1 MRDKKHIPLFRSPE
15 GIEDIMNNIRF
26 FSSDS
31 DITISLKKLNYY
43 MLIAAFL
50 ISAILF
56 FAMHQTKTMYDEVYA
71 VTSQLRES
79 EETSYD
85 LQAASDYLTEEIRLF
100 AITGDKKHLDNYF
113 EEANVTK
120 RRDKALELLKAKH
133 KDSSAYLEL
142 QTAMNVSQFLMIAEY
157 HAARLTVDAY
167 GYNIKDFPKE
177 IQSVQLPKNEA
188 SLPPQQKG
196 EAAKQLLFNEDYRK
210 QKDVISDH
218 MMNCV
223 MDLEKAIW
231 EKQMFVS
238 NRLKDTM
245 FLEHALTVLLIVV
258 LLSIVYLTSR
268 LVIFPLQDCVSLI
281 RKDKEIP
288 EKGAAEIR
296 FLARTYNKMRE
307 SNLRH
312 REQLSYEASHD
323 KLTTLYNRRGFSAL
337 LEDLDLSNAAV
348 LMVDLDKFKSVND
361 IYGHD
366 IGDKVLIKVSETLLE
381 HFGEDGHV
389 CRLGGDEF
397 VVVLEN
403 ATPAV
408 QDQLKKQ
415 IQVINQT
422 LRAAKDG
429 IPPVSVSV
437 GVSFCNGDNDV
448 KSILKLA
455 DAALYEA
462 KEGGRSDVRFNTE
475 K

>member
-1 MRDKKHIPLFRSPE
+1 MSW
-15 GIEDIMNNIRF
+15 IRF
-26 FSSDS
+26 IRSDS
-31 DITISLKKLNYY
+31 DIAISLKKLNYC
-43 MLIAAFL
+43 MLAAALL
-50 ISAILF
+50 ISAVMF
-56 FAMHQTKTMYDEVYA
+56 FAMRQTTTMYDETHA
-71 VTSQLRES
+71 FTSQLRES

-100 AITGDKKHLDNYF
+100 AITGDKKHLGNYF

-133 KDSSAYLEL
+133 KDSTAYLEL
-142 QTAMNVSQFLMIAEY
+142 QTAMNGSKFLMVTEY
-157 HAARLTVDAY
+157 HAARLAVDAY
-167 GYNIKDFPKE
+167 GYNIKDFPNE
-177 IQSVQLPKNEA
+177 IQIVQLPSAEA
-188 SLPPQQKG
+188 ALSPQQKG
-196 EAAKQLLFNEDYRK
+196 ELAKQMLFSEEYRK
-210 QKDVISDH
+210 QKDFISEH

-223 MDLEKAIW
+223 LDLEREIW
-231 EKQMFVS
+231 EEQKIVS
-238 NRLKDTM
+238 EKLKDTM

-258 LLSIVYLTSR
+258 LLGIVGLTSR
-268 LVIFPLQDCVSLI
+268 LVIFPLQDCVTLI

-288 EKGAAEIR
+288 ERGAEEIR
-296 FLARTYNKMRE
+296 FLAQTYNRMRKI
-307 SNLRH
+307 NLLH

-366 IGDKVLIKVSETLLE
+366 IGDKVLIKVSKTLLE
-381 HFGEDGHV
+381 FFGEDGHV

-397 VVVLEN
+397 VVVLEK
-403 ATPAV
+403 ATPAI

-415 IQVINQT
+415 IQAINRT
-422 LRAAKDG
+422 LRASNDE

-437 GVSFCNGDNDV
+437 GVSFCNGQTDV

-455 DAALYEA
+455 DDALYKA

-475 K
+475 TKAKA